1 MNAEDLVLNF
11 KKGMANLSKTERRRA
26 IESVRDVIRAA
37 AFDDAADSAYEVERC
52 PRCGSAAVVKK
63 GKSKNGEQRY
73 LCRGCGRTF
82 GMGSERILGTS
93 KLPKETWMAYAECFA
108 LMLPL
113 RECARRCRVC
123 LKTAYTMRHRL
134 IECLSAYS
142 PSFRV
147 ERGCGCELDETY
159 FPESFK
165 GNHAKGSFTM
175 PRPSRHR
182 GKQVHRRGLSRERI
196 CAMTGVNDSN
206 ETFLEVTGRG
216 ALSRE
221 RAMDAPRGRI
231 AAGSVVATD
240 RAAAY
245 VGVLAELEVAAHAAY
260 DPKDRSGGTINRVN
274 TVHSL
279 LGAFME
285 PFRGVSTKHLDAYLA
300 WFRWCRTFM
309 ATDSG
314 AAGRTVSAGAA
325 SATCSTWSRPT
336 WTTGPRP
343 PHRGGRMVAP
353 RYTRRGEA
361 MPSNMPA
368 TTIRIDPEV
377 KREATAILDEL
388 GLSMS
393 TAVNAFLRA
402 LVREGGMPFEMR
414 VKTPAPDEETAS

>member
-1 MNAEDLVLNF
+1 MSPRCHIVDPIDRDDGGSMNAEDLVLNF

-37 AFDDAADSAYEVERC
+37 AFDDAAGSAYEIERC

-93 KLPKETWMAYAECFA
+93 KLPKETWMAYAECFV

-196 CAMTGVNDSN
+196 CVMTGVNDSN

-221 RAMDAPRGRI
+221 RAMDALRGRI
-231 AAGSVVATD
+231 
-240 RAAAY
+240 
-245 VGVLAELEVAAHAAY
+245 AAY

-274 TVHSL
+274 AVHSL

-314 AAGRTVSAGAA
+314 AAGRTVARQLAHGVCRSRVRDMFNVEPPYMDYWAA
-325 SATCSTWSRPT
+325 
-336 WTTGPRP
+336 
-343 PHRGGRMVAP
+343 
-353 RYTRRGEA
+353 
-361 MPSNMPA
+361 PA
-368 TTIRIDPEV
+368 
-377 KREATAILDEL
+377 A
-388 GLSMS
+388 
-393 TAVNAFLRA
+393 
-402 LVREGGMPFEMR
+402 
-414 VKTPAPDEETAS
+414 